1 MKKIAGG
8 VFFLLLLSLAFLQV
22 GCPPPY
28 GYCGLSI
35 SVDNPLDVDSFV
47 VEIMADDSVIAS
59 MDPFE
64 TTYEYYKIWDNIY
77 DGKKSRTMY
86 YFDGFEG
93 PAWEDTKTREYK
105 VSVKV
110 MCGDEWFPY
119 AEYRASVSRGRDVS
133 IHFFHEDFGEQL
145 PILNTKCGARGYYR
159 FIFNDYSGCD
169 DGWTNPSVGDFG
181 NNPEK

>member
-22 GCPPPY
+22 GCPTPY

-93 PAWEDTKTREYK
+93 PA
-105 VSVKV
+105 
-110 MCGDEWFPY
+110 
-119 AEYRASVSRGRDVS
+119 
-133 IHFFHEDFGEQL
+133 
-145 PILNTKCGARGYYR
+145 
-159 FIFNDYSGCD
+159 
-169 DGWTNPSVGDFG
+169 
-181 NNPEK
+181 